1 MISQLIGFVGA
12 AFLLGGYVL
21 VSSGRMEGGSI
32 RYNVMN
38 IAGALLL
45 TWSGLVQRAWPSVTL
60 NVVWTFIGLRAI
72 ATVRRQA
79 ANSEGSVNR
88 AS

>member
-12 AFLLGGYVL
+12 FLLLGGYIL
-21 VSSGRMEGGSI
+21 VSSGRMEGDSI

-38 IAGALLL
+38 IGGALLL
-45 TWSGLVQRAWPSVTL
+45 TWAGWAQRAWPSVTL
-60 NVVWTFIGLRAI
+60 NVIWTFIGLRAI
-72 ATVRRQA
+72 AVVRQQR
-79 ANSEGSVNR
+79 GVTP